1 MKISCV
7 NENGT
12 SDELSLSDTIFD
24 RAYNEALVHQIVKSY
39 LANARTGTRSQK
51 GRSEVSRSTHKQWRQ
66 KGTGRARTGA
76 ASNPIWRGGGKIFPN
91 KPDENFSHKVNRKMY
106 RAGICT
112 ILSQLMRENRIK
124 FVDDFTV
131 ATPKTKDFVQKL
143 DTHQLS
149 NVLIIT
155 DVIDDNLYLASRNVP
170 HARVVE
176 VAGIDPV
183 SLLHYDSVIVTKAT
197 VKQFESVLL

>member
-1 MKISCV
+1 
-7 NENGT
+7 
-12 SDELSLSDTIFD
+12 
-24 RAYNEALVHQIVKSY
+24 
-39 LANARTGTRSQK
+39 
-51 GRSEVSRSTHKQWRQ
+51 
-66 KGTGRARTGA
+66 
-76 ASNPIWRGGGKIFPN
+76 
-91 KPDENFSHKVNRKMY
+91 
-106 RAGICT
+106 
-112 ILSQLMRENRIK
+112 MRENRIK

-155 DVIDDNLYLASRNVP
+155 DVIGDNLYLASRNVP